1 METLKMKVEVEFWL
15 GYSWTKKKLS
25 CVGRENLLASNARIS
40 KSKLIKWLCVD
51 WVGWCYPQVSYNL
64 FLSRFEMYIFQRG
77 VKIFRARRGFSTGTV
92 RGNVSVIF
100 AYIQTS
106 FPHHVF
112 AIRFGS
118 PGNKYVLLIV
128 SGQPI
133 KEQWSWKYRVGHD
146 EGVDG
151 KNVYRNYALD

>member
-1 METLKMKVEVEFWL
+1 MRWNFDSGVAE
-15 GYSWTKKKLS
+15 KKKLP
-25 CVGRENLLASNARIS
+25 CVGKENLLASNENLEIETNKMTRC
-40 KSKLIKWLCVD
+40 WLSQL
-51 WVGWCYPQVSYNL
+51 PQISYNL
-64 FLSRFEMYIFQRG
+64 YFLPRFEMYIFQRG
-77 VKIFRARRGFSTGTV
+77 MNIFRARRGFSTGTV